1 MSVKHRVVLCAD
13 DFGLTE
19 GVSRGILELAH
30 MGRLSAT
37 SAMTNCPAFPRMAP
51 GLVDLGETVAVGLHL
66 NLTTGLALG
75 PMPAFAPGG
84 RLPES
89 REVIRRSLTGRLPLQ
104 EISAEI
110 ERQLEAFGMA
120 LGRPPDFVD
129 GHNHVHVLPGVRF
142 VLLRSLGERAAGAW
156 VRDPADRLAAIV
168 RRGVS
173 VRKALVVRGLSAGF
187 GAAARRRGLGTNEGF
202 SGFSPFDQTT
212 EAEVHRV
219 FDAAFSALG
228 PRPLVMCHP
237 GYADDALRELD
248 SVVGTRAL
256 ELAYLGS
263 ERFRDLLEER
273 GIRLVTRT

>member
-1 MSVKHRVVLCAD
+1 MSFKHRVVLCAD

-19 GVSRGILELAH
+19 GVSRGILDLAH

-37 SAMTNCPAFPRMAP
+37 SAMTNCPAFSRMAP
-51 GLVDLGETVAVGLHL
+51 GLADLGETIAVGMHL
-66 NLTTGLALG
+66 NLTTGAPLG
-75 PMPAFAPGG
+75 PMPVFAPTGC
-84 RLPES
+84 LPEN
-89 REVIRRSLTGRLPLQ
+89 REVIRRAFTGRMPLE
-104 EISAEI
+104 EIAAEI
-110 ERQLEAFGMA
+110 GRQLDAFGMA
-120 LGRPPDFVD
+120 LGRAPDFVD
-129 GHNHVHVLPGVRF
+129 GHNHVHVLPGVRPS
-142 VLLRSLGERAAGAW
+142 LLRALRKRAADGVW
-156 VRDPADRLAAIV
+156 LRDPRDRLAAIV

-173 VRKALVVRGLSAGF
+173 VRKALLVRGFAAGF
-187 GAAARRRGLGTNEGF
+187 GAARRSGLDANAGF

-273 GIRLVTRT
+273 GIRLVTRP

>member
-1 MSVKHRVVLCAD
+1 MSFKHRVVLCAD

-19 GVSRGILELAH
+19 GVSRGILDLAH

-37 SAMTNCPAFPRMAP
+37 SAMTNCPAFSRMAP
-51 GLVDLGETVAVGLHL
+51 GLADLGETIAVGMHL
-66 NLTTGLALG
+66 NLTTGAPLG
-75 PMPAFAPGG
+75 PMPVFAPTGC
-84 RLPES
+84 LPEN
-89 REVIRRSLTGRLPLQ
+89 REVIRRAFT
-104 EISAEI
+104 EIG
-110 ERQLEAFGMA
+110 RQLDAFGMA
-120 LGRPPDFVD
+120 LGRAPDFVD
-129 GHNHVHVLPGVRF
+129 GHNHVHVLPGVRPS
-142 VLLRSLGERAAGAW
+142 LLRALRKRAADGVW
-156 VRDPADRLAAIV
+156 LRDPRDRLAAIV

-173 VRKALVVRGLSAGF
+173 VRKALLVRGFAAGF
-187 GAAARRRGLGTNEGF
+187 GAARRSGLDANAGF

-273 GIRLVTRT
+273 GIRLVTRP